1 MGVMGL
7 LQRLCPAAQG
17 PADHEDEAEK
27 STEAVGPA
35 CPTAAPTGAGPGGE
49 PAWVEARIP
58 PPLLPRPLL
67 ALGAGTEAGW
77 PADRTRVFIRAGG
90 RSWRQGGWCRP

>member
-1 MGVMGL
+1 MTSARDTSRAHLVIPGSGTQGGVSMGVMGL

-17 PADHEDEAEK
+17 PADHEDDAEK

-49 PAWVEARIP
+49 PAWVEACIP
-58 PPLLPRPLL
+58 PP
-67 ALGAGTEAGW
+67 
-77 PADRTRVFIRAGG
+77 PAAQAPPGPG
-90 RSWRQGGWCRP
+90 CWH